1 MNKMI
6 NLHLY
11 LKKMLVSFFWMMI
24 LLLISGNSDLFAQP
38 LPPPPLPL
46 PFPDPLGLFG
56 PGEEDKTQAIEN
68 IISTGMD
75 RKPAGTPPFG
85 LAPSGEPLWPIPE
98 PEPAKPSATKIETAE
113 PVSSEITSQSSSGTS
128 SSEQHHEKINC
139 MAARNSFEGK
149 NISPMVK
156 RPISSGTPSGL
167 PGKPVAALSAK
178 EIQAL
183 QYSFLYDLQ
192 RRAKFIY
199 EGKNDLAAAVSCKWK
214 LIGALHSNQ
223 IDEITFNIA
232 SKNNFPKFS
241 LWIESVVE
249 KDRKIAAENP

>member
-1 MNKMI
+1 MP
-6 NLHLY
+6 
-11 LKKMLVSFFWMMI
+11 VAFFWLII
-24 LLLISGNSDLFAQP
+24 LLFISGKSGLFAQLPP
-38 LPPPPLPL
+38 LPPPPL

-56 PGEEDKTQAIEN
+56 PGEENNTQIIETVIN
-68 IISTGMD
+68 TGMD

-85 LAPSGEPLWPIPE
+85 LSPSGEPLWPIPE
-98 PEPAKPSATKIETAE
+98 PEPAKPSPTKTEAAE
-113 PVSSEITSQSSSGTS
+113 PVSADITSQASSGTS

-139 MAARNSFEGK
+139 MVARNSFEGK

-156 RPISSGTPSGL
+156 RPLSSGTPSGL
-167 PGKPVAALSAK
+167 PGKPVAVLSAK

-199 EGKNDLAAAVSCKWK
+199 EGKNDLAAAISCKWK
-214 LIGALHSNQ
+214 LIGTLHSNQ

-241 LWIESVVE
+241 LWIDSVVD

>member
-1 MNKMI
+1 MKNLLLNWKKTPFFLVAMI
-6 NLHLY
+6 
-11 LKKMLVSFFWMMI
+11 I
-24 LLLISGNSDLFAQP
+24 LLFIPGKSLFGQI
-38 LPPPPLPL
+38 PPLP

-56 PGEEDKTQAIEN
+56 TGEEDGNQIIETFIN
-68 IISTGMD
+68 TGMD
-75 RKPAGTPPFG
+75 RKPAGTAPFG
-85 LAPSGEPLWPIPE
+85 LSPSGEPLWPIPE
-98 PEPAKPSATKIETAE
+98 PEQAKSSTTKAGTSGPSSAE
-113 PVSSEITSQSSSGTS
+113 LTSQHSSGTS
-128 SSEQHHEKINC
+128 SSAQHHEKINC

-156 RPISSGTPSGL
+156 RPLSSGTPSGL
-167 PGKPVAALSAK
+167 TGKPVESLSAK

-241 LWIESVVE
+241 LWIQSVVE
-249 KDRKIAAENP
+249 NDRKIAAENP